1 MNLDLSSRQGAA
13 QVPGWKRRWTF
24 LLAATGSAFG
34 LGNIWKLPYII
45 GENGGGAFVLVF
57 LLCILLIG
65 VPIMMAETLLG
76 RLGRANP
83 VATMG
88 ALAVAS
94 GRSPNWALA
103 GGLGVAAG
111 LLIMMFYSVVAGWI
125 LTYVFTTASGSFEGL
140 QAAAVGERFAQLRD
154 NFSLQLL
161 AHGVFAVV
169 TGLIVAGGVTRG
181 IGRAVE
187 VLMPLLFL
195 FILVMLGYSMAN
207 AEFLAGIRFLFVPD
221 FSGLSAD
228 GVLVALGHAFFSL
241 SLGMGAIMAY
251 GAYMPG
257 DAPIGKTIVAVALL
271 DTLFGL
277 MMGMV
282 IFPLIFAHGIA
293 PSAGPGLLFESLPI
307 AFGNMPWGAGMGG
320 VFFTL
325 VLLAA
330 LTSSISL
337 IEPGVAWLTQKFAMG
352 RVAATTLLTGIGAA
366 GGVLSIQSEAVFNFL
381 DALTSRY
388 LLPLGGMVIA
398 IFCGWLVRE
407 DLVKGGLRMSNPL
420 AYGWWRVSVRFAAPL
435 GILLIF
441 LHSFGLLGG

>member
-161 AHGVFAVV
+161 AHDLQRLEFRLQLDRRRRERTVV
-169 TGLIVAGGVTRG
+169 RLAP
-181 IGRAVE
+181 VE
-187 VLMPLLFL
+187 Q
-195 FILVMLGYSMAN
+195 
-207 AEFLAGIRFLFVPD
+207 
-221 FSGLSAD
+221 
-228 GVLVALGHAFFSL
+228 
-241 SLGMGAIMAY
+241 GMR
-251 GAYMPG
+251 
-257 DAPIGKTIVAVALL
+257 
-271 DTLFGL
+271 
-277 MMGMV
+277 
-282 IFPLIFAHGIA
+282 H
-293 PSAGPGLLFESLPI
+293 
-307 AFGNMPWGAGMGG
+307 
-320 VFFTL
+320 
-325 VLLAA
+325 
-330 LTSSISL
+330 
-337 IEPGVAWLTQKFAMG
+337 
-352 RVAATTLLTGIGAA
+352 
-366 GGVLSIQSEAVFNFL
+366 
-381 DALTSRY
+381 SRQ
-388 LLPLGGMVIA
+388 LQ
-398 IFCGWLVRE
+398 
-407 DLVKGGLRMSNPL
+407 PL
-420 AYGWWRVSVRFAAPL
+420 AVTAEY
-435 GILLIF
+435 
-441 LHSFGLLGG
+441 